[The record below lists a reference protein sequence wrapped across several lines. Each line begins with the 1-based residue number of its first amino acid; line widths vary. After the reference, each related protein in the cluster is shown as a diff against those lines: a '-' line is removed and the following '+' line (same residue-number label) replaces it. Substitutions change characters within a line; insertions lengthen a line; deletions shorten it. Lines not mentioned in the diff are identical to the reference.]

1 MKTKIKTEPKFI
13 VKPED
18 KVVVCKMKVDMQ
30 LIDSECW
37 PYIGAA
43 WYGNKALKVNQFG
56 EFTVKAIARCNSE
69 DTFDEV
75 IGKRIAES
83 RAKVKAFKIA
93 KNVWGCIAKDLSNK
107 AKIAE
112 KMAKNCTIV
121 EEVEVRHIT
130 ELSK

>member
-1 MKTKIKTEPKFI
+1 MKTGIKTEPKFI

-30 LIDSECW
+30 LDKSECW
-37 PYIGAA
+37 NYMYSTS
-43 WYGNKALKVNQFG
+43 WDTKAPMVSFNG
-56 EFTVKAIARCNSE
+56 RFTVTAKAKCSSE

-83 RAKVKAFKIA
+83 RAKAKAFRIA
-93 KNVWGCIAKDLSNK
+93 KNVWSSIAKDLSSK
-107 AKIAE
+107 AKTAE
-112 KMAKNCTIV
+112 KMAENCTIV
-121 EEVEVRHIT
+121 EEVEVRHVT

>member
-1 MKTKIKTEPKFI
+1 MKTRIKTEPKFI

-30 LIDSECW
+30 LNKSECW
-37 PYIGAA
+37 DYIYNITWGT
-43 WYGNKALKVNQFG
+43 KAPMVRFDGKFIV
-56 EFTVKAIARCNSE
+56 TAKAKCDSE

-83 RAKVKAFKIA
+83 KAKAKVFKIA
-93 KNVWGCIAKDLSNK
+93 KNVWGCIAKDLSNR

-112 KMAKNCTIV
+112 KMAENCTIV

>member
-1 MKTKIKTEPKFI
+1 MKTRIKTEPKFI

-56 EFTVKAIARCNSE
+56 EFTVKAIARCNPE

-83 RAKVKAFKIA
+83 RAKAKAFKTA
-93 KNVWGCIAKDLSNK
+93 TNVWLCITKGLKEQANIAGTMAAHCELVRK
-107 AKIAE
+107 A
-112 KMAKNCTIV
+112 
-121 EEVEVRHIT
+121 EVEHV
-130 ELSK
+130 EKLSE